1 MAGEGENMSWKILL
15 AMMVTF
21 ALMMSSSYTML
32 IPFLP
37 IYMQSELGAT
47 ADNVSLWSG
56 VTYAITFAIS
66 AFVSPIWGKLSD
78 KMGKKPMII
87 RASFLLAITYF
98 LGGIVRTPFELFLV
112 RAFQGIASGLW
123 PACLVMM
130 SACVPKN
137 KIGISMGLMQSANIC
152 GGIIGPLLGGILA
165 TAFGMRNSFY
175 VGAVAL
181 SLITVTTILFIKEPP
196 VAPEKEINKAQN
208 TSYLSFIKDKNI
220 LILLLC
226 VCMTNLVILQIQP
239 IVSLYVQQLSHNS
252 DKAVLLTG
260 FIMSLGGIA
269 GALAS
274 PLWGKTGQKVGFYKT
289 ITLAFISAGL
299 LMSLQGV
306 PNSLVLFG
314 LMQFLCG
321 LGFSGIFPSA
331 NSILVLLTP
340 PSSRGMGFGS
350 LFSAQMIGGALGPV
364 IGGVIVSFMSFNTV
378 YIISGS
384 ILFVIGIYLK
394 FFAPESFK
402 QKASLTKDHKIE
414 SRNKEYLDDI
424 KKKAQ
429 AELLDEREKA
439 K

>member
-1 MAGEGENMSWKILL
+1 MSWKILL

-137 KIGISMGLMQSANIC
+137 KLGISMGLMQSANIC

-226 VCMTNLVILQIQP
+226 VCMTNMVILQIQP

-384 ILFVIGIYLK
+384 ILFIIGIYLK

>member
-1 MAGEGENMSWKILL
+1 MSWKILL

-402 QKASLTKDHKIE
+402 QKASLTNDHKIE

>member
-1 MAGEGENMSWKILL
+1 MSWKILL

-56 VTYAITFAIS
+56 ATYAITFAIS

>member
-1 MAGEGENMSWKILL
+1 MSWKILL

-208 TSYLSFIKDKNI
+208 TSYLTFIKDKNI

-424 KKKAQ
+424 KKKA
-429 AELLDEREKA
+429 
-439 K
+439 

>member
-1 MAGEGENMSWKILL
+1 MSWKILL

-37 IYMQSELGAT
+37 IYMQNELGAT

-137 KIGISMGLMQSANIC
+137 KLGISMGLMQSANIC

-196 VAPEKEINKAQN
+196 AAPEKESNKAQN
-208 TSYLSFIKDKNI
+208 ASYLTFIKDKNI

-289 ITLAFISAGL
+289 ITLAFISAGF

-384 ILFVIGIYLK
+384 ILFIIGIYLK

-429 AELLDEREKA
+429 AELLDEREKS

>member
-1 MAGEGENMSWKILL
+1 MSWKILL

-37 IYMQSELGAT
+37 IYMQNELGAT

-56 VTYAITFAIS
+56 ATYAITFAIS

-137 KIGISMGLMQSANIC
+137 KLGISMGLMQSANIC

-181 SLITVTTILFIKEPP
+181 SLITVTTVLFIKEPP
-196 VAPEKEINKAQN
+196 AAPEKEINKAQN
-208 TSYLSFIKDKNI
+208 TSYLTFIKDKNI

-226 VCMTNLVILQIQP
+226 VCMTNMVILQIQP

-384 ILFVIGIYLK
+384 ILFIIGIYLK

>member
-1 MAGEGENMSWKILL
+1 MSWKILL

-208 TSYLSFIKDKNI
+208 TSYLTFIKNKNI

-429 AELLDEREKA
+429 AELLDERDKV

>member
-1 MAGEGENMSWKILL
+1 MSWKILL

-196 VAPEKEINKAQN
+196 VAPEKEINTAQN

-414 SRNKEYLDDI
+414 IRNKEYLDDI

>member
-1 MAGEGENMSWKILL
+1 MSWKILL

-165 TAFGMRNSFY
+165 TDFGMRNSFY

-208 TSYLSFIKDKNI
+208 TSYLTFIKDKNI

>member
-1 MAGEGENMSWKILL
+1 MSWKILL

-196 VAPEKEINKAQN
+196 VAPEKAINKAQN

-364 IGGVIVSFMSFNTV
+364 IGGVIVSFMSFNSV

-384 ILFVIGIYLK
+384 ILFIIGIYLK

-429 AELLDEREKA
+429 AELIDEREKA

>member
-1 MAGEGENMSWKILL
+1 MSWKILL

-208 TSYLSFIKDKNI
+208 TSYLTFIKDKNI

-299 LMSLQGV
+299 LMSLQGL

-364 IGGVIVSFMSFNTV
+364 IGGVIVSFMSFNSV

-384 ILFVIGIYLK
+384 ILFIIGIYLK

>member
-1 MAGEGENMSWKILL
+1 MSWKILL

-208 TSYLSFIKDKNI
+208 TSYLTFIKDKNI

-274 PLWGKTGQKVGFYKT
+274 ALWGKTGQKVGFYKT

>member
-1 MAGEGENMSWKILL
+1 MSWKILL

-37 IYMQSELGAT
+37 IYMQNELGAT

-137 KIGISMGLMQSANIC
+137 KLGISMGLMQSANIC

-181 SLITVTTILFIKEPP
+181 SLITVTTVLFIKEPP
-196 VAPEKEINKAQN
+196 AAPEKEINKAQN
-208 TSYLSFIKDKNI
+208 TSYLTFIKDKNI

-226 VCMTNLVILQIQP
+226 VCMTNMVILQIQP

-384 ILFVIGIYLK
+384 ILFIIGIYLK

-429 AELLDEREKA
+429 AELLDEREKP

>member
-1 MAGEGENMSWKILL
+1 MSWKILL

-98 LGGIVRTPFELFLV
+98 LGGIVKTPFELFLV

>member
-1 MAGEGENMSWKILL
+1 MSWKILL

-429 AELLDEREKA
+429 AELLNEREKA

>member
-1 MAGEGENMSWKILL
+1 MSWKILL

-37 IYMQSELGAT
+37 IYMQNELGAT

-137 KIGISMGLMQSANIC
+137 KLGISMGLMQSANIC

-181 SLITVTTILFIKEPP
+181 SLITVTTVLFIKEPP
-196 VAPEKEINKAQN
+196 AAPEKEINKAQN
-208 TSYLSFIKDKNI
+208 TSYLTFIKDKNI

>member
-1 MAGEGENMSWKILL
+1 MSWKILL

-37 IYMQSELGAT
+37 IYMQNELGAT

-137 KIGISMGLMQSANIC
+137 KLGISMGLMQSANIC

-196 VAPEKEINKAQN
+196 AAPEKESNKAQN
-208 TSYLSFIKDKNI
+208 TSYLTFIKDKNI

-378 YIISGS
+378 YIISGG
-384 ILFVIGIYLK
+384 ILFIIGIYLK

>member
-1 MAGEGENMSWKILL
+1 MSWKILL

-208 TSYLSFIKDKNI
+208 TSYLTFIKDKNI

-414 SRNKEYLDDI
+414 SRNKEYLDGII
-424 KKKAQ
+424 K
-429 AELLDEREKA
+429 LYLV
-439 K
+439 

>member
-1 MAGEGENMSWKILL
+1 MSWKILL

-289 ITLAFISAGL
+289 ITIAFISAGL

-414 SRNKEYLDDI
+414 IRNKEYLDDI

>member
-1 MAGEGENMSWKILL
+1 MSWKILL

-87 RASFLLAITYF
+87 RSSFLLAITYF

-196 VAPEKEINKAQN
+196 VAHEKEINKAQN
-208 TSYLSFIKDKNI
+208 PSYLSFIKDKNI

-299 LMSLQGV
+299 LVSLQGV

>member
-1 MAGEGENMSWKILL
+1 MSWKILL

-87 RASFLLAITYF
+87 RSSFLLAITYF

-208 TSYLSFIKDKNI
+208 PSYLSFIKDKNI

-299 LMSLQGV
+299 LVSLQGV

-414 SRNKEYLDDI
+414 NRNKEYLDDI

>member
-1 MAGEGENMSWKILL
+1 MSWKILL

-181 SLITVTTILFIKEPP
+181 SLITVTTVLFIKEPP
-196 VAPEKEINKAQN
+196 AAPEKEINKAQN

-384 ILFVIGIYLK
+384 ILFIIGIYLK

-429 AELLDEREKA
+429 AELLDEKEKA

>member
-1 MAGEGENMSWKILL
+1 MSWKILL

-196 VAPEKEINKAQN
+196 VVPEKEINKAQN

-429 AELLDEREKA
+429 AELLDEREKV

>member
-1 MAGEGENMSWKILL
+1 MSWKILL

-208 TSYLSFIKDKNI
+208 TSYLTFIKDKNI

-364 IGGVIVSFMSFNTV
+364 IGGVIISFMSFNTV

>member
-1 MAGEGENMSWKILL
+1 MSWKILL

-87 RASFLLAITYF
+87 RSSFLLAITYF

-196 VAPEKEINKAQN
+196 VAPEKEINKAQS

>member
-1 MAGEGENMSWKILL
+1 MSWKILL

-87 RASFLLAITYF
+87 RSSFLLAITYF

-196 VAPEKEINKAQN
+196 VAPEKEINKAQ
-208 TSYLSFIKDKNI
+208 TPSYLNFIKDKNI

-299 LMSLQGV
+299 LVSLQGV

-331 NSILVLLTP
+331 NSILVMLTP

>member
-1 MAGEGENMSWKILL
+1 MSWKILL

-208 TSYLSFIKDKNI
+208 PSYLSFIKDKNI

>member
-1 MAGEGENMSWKILL
+1 MSWKILL

-299 LMSLQGV
+299 LMSLQGL
-306 PNSLVLFG
+306 PNSLALFR

>member
-1 MAGEGENMSWKILL
+1 MSWKILL

-364 IGGVIVSFMSFNTV
+364 IGGVIVSLMSFNTV

>member
-1 MAGEGENMSWKILL
+1 MSWKILL

-208 TSYLSFIKDKNI
+208 TSYLTFIKNKNI

-340 PSSRGMGFGS
+340 PSSRGIGFGS

>member
-1 MAGEGENMSWKILL
+1 MSWKILL

-37 IYMQSELGAT
+37 IYMQNELGAT

-137 KIGISMGLMQSANIC
+137 KLGISMGLMQSANIC

-181 SLITVTTILFIKEPP
+181 SLITVTTVLFIKEPP
-196 VAPEKEINKAQN
+196 AAPEKEINKAQN
-208 TSYLSFIKDKNI
+208 TSYLTFIKDKNI

-226 VCMTNLVILQIQP
+226 VCMTNMVILQIQP

-384 ILFVIGIYLK
+384 ILFIIGIYLK

-429 AELLDEREKA
+429 AELLNEREKA

>member
-1 MAGEGENMSWKILL
+1 MSWKILL
-15 AMMVTF
+15 AVMVTF

-87 RASFLLAITYF
+87 RSSFLLAITYF

-208 TSYLSFIKDKNI
+208 PSYLSFIKDKNI

-299 LMSLQGV
+299 LVSLQGV

>member
-1 MAGEGENMSWKILL
+1 MSWKILL

-87 RASFLLAITYF
+87 RSSFLLAITYF

-196 VAPEKEINKAQN
+196 VAPEKEINKAQPP
-208 TSYLSFIKDKNI
+208 SYLNFIKDKNI

-299 LMSLQGV
+299 LVSLQGV

>member
-1 MAGEGENMSWKILL
+1 MSWKILL

-208 TSYLSFIKDKNI
+208 TSYLTFIKDKNI

-364 IGGVIVSFMSFNTV
+364 IGGVIVSFMSFNSV

-384 ILFVIGIYLK
+384 ILFIIGIYLK

-429 AELLDEREKA
+429 AELIDEREKA

>member
-1 MAGEGENMSWKILL
+1 MSWKILL
-15 AMMVTF
+15 AMMITF

-299 LMSLQGV
+299 LVSLQGV

>member
-1 MAGEGENMSWKILL
+1 MSWKILL

-37 IYMQSELGAT
+37 IYMQNELGAT

-137 KIGISMGLMQSANIC
+137 KLGISLGLMQSANIC

-181 SLITVTTILFIKEPP
+181 SLITVTTVLFIKEPP
-196 VAPEKEINKAQN
+196 AAPEKEINKAQN
-208 TSYLSFIKDKNI
+208 TSYLTFIKDKNI

-226 VCMTNLVILQIQP
+226 VCMTNMVILQIQP

-384 ILFVIGIYLK
+384 ILFIIGIYLN

>member
-1 MAGEGENMSWKILL
+1 MSWKILL

-137 KIGISMGLMQSANIC
+137 KLGISMGLMQSANIC

-208 TSYLSFIKDKNI
+208 TSYLTFIKDKNI

-289 ITLAFISAGL
+289 ITIAFISAGL

>member
-1 MAGEGENMSWKILL
+1 MSWKILL

-208 TSYLSFIKDKNI
+208 TSYLTFIKDKNI

-226 VCMTNLVILQIQP
+226 VCMTNMVILQIQP

>member
-1 MAGEGENMSWKILL
+1 MSWKILL

-37 IYMQSELGAT
+37 IYMQNELGAT

-137 KIGISMGLMQSANIC
+137 KLGISMGLMQSANIC

-196 VAPEKEINKAQN
+196 AAPEKESNKVQN
-208 TSYLSFIKDKNI
+208 TSYLNFIKDKNI

-378 YIISGS
+378 YIISGG
-384 ILFVIGIYLK
+384 ILFIIGIYLK

>member
-1 MAGEGENMSWKILL
+1 MSWKILL

-196 VAPEKEINKAQN
+196 VAPEKEINKAQI
-208 TSYLSFIKDKNI
+208 TSYLTFIKDKNI